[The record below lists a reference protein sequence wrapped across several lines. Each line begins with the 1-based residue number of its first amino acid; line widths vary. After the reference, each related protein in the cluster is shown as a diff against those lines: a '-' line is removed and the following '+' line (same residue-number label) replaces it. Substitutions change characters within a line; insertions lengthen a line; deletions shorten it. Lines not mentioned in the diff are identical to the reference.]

1 MKGRK
6 ILLAFI
12 ISAVTLTS
20 GCANGT
26 PKTEEAKSEQKTTE
40 ENAVVP
46 IKPITAKAIDDKGRI
61 RNEEY
66 LVQKRYP

>member
-26 PKTEEAKSEQKTTE
+26 PKTRGGK
-40 ENAVVP
+40 
-46 IKPITAKAIDDKGRI
+46 I
-61 RNEEY
+61 RAEDNRR
-66 LVQKRYP
+66 KCSCSN

>member
-12 ISAVTLTS
+12 ISAIMLTS

-26 PKTEEAKSEQKTTE
+26 SKTEEFDFASVPEGFVVAAKS
-40 ENAVVP
+40 
-46 IKPITAKAIDDKGRI
+46 
-61 RNEEY
+61 
-66 LVQKRYP
+66 